1 MSQVTSNP
9 FKFTD
14 TNKRYHTYD
23 YHLRH
28 TFGGKCAKITL
39 DAGLSC
45 PNIDGTCGTGGC
57 IYCSGGSAS
66 RTVDSLLPLDAQ
78 YRAQIDGASEKWKGL
93 VGFIPY
99 LQAYSNTHTSPDN
112 LRKIL
117 DTVASFEGAVALD
130 IATRADCLENEKI
143 DILREFSEK
152 MPLTLELGLQ
162 SSDDETARI
171 INRGHTFEVFE
182 DAFKRV
188 RERAPRVKIAV
199 HIINGLPDEDHKKM
213 MQTAHTL
220 ALLKPDV
227 IKIHLLH
234 IIDGTPLAS
243 LYKDGLYTPLSIE
256 EYVKIVCDQLEILPS
271 ECVIERVTGDGQ
283 RDTLLAPLWSLK
295 KTVVINEIDKELFRR
310 DSYQGRYYNENQL

>member
-9 FKFTD
+9 FKYTD

-66 RTVDSLLPLDAQ
+66 RTLNSLLPLREQ
-78 YRAQIDGASEKWKGL
+78 YRAQIDGASAKWKGL

-117 DTVASFEGAVALD
+117 EDVSNFEGAVAID

-143 DILREFSEK
+143 DILAELSGK
-152 MPLTLELGLQ
+152 MPVTLELGLQ

-171 INRGHTFEVFE
+171 INRGHTFATFE

-188 RERAPRVKIAV
+188 RERAPKVKIAV
-199 HIINGLPDEDHKKM
+199 HIINGLPSENHEKM
-213 MQTAHTL
+213 MKTAHSL
-220 ALLKPDV
+220 ALLKPDI

-234 IIDGTPLAS
+234 VIEGTPLAR
-243 LYKDGLYTPLSIE
+243 LYKDGLYSPLSLD
-256 EYVKIVCDQLEILPS
+256 EYVRTVCDQLEALPP
-271 ECVIERVTGDGQ
+271 ECVIERVTGDGA

-310 DSYQGRYYNENQL
+310 DSYQGVKYNEDTI

>member
-1 MSQVTSNP
+1 MSQVSSNP

-23 YHLRH
+23 YYLRH

-45 PNIDGTCGTGGC
+45 PNIDGKCGTGGC

-66 RTVDSLLPLDAQ
+66 RTVDSLLFLKEQ
-78 YRAQIDGASEKWKGL
+78 YHAQIDGASAKWKGL

-99 LQAYSNTHTSPDN
+99 LQAYSNTYTSPDN

-117 DTVASFEGAVALD
+117 DDVSSLEGAVAVD
-130 IATRADCLENEKI
+130 IATRADCLEDEKI
-143 DILREFSEK
+143 EILRALSEK
-152 MPLTLELGLQ
+152 IPVTLELGLQ
-162 SSDDETARI
+162 SSDDETARV
-171 INRGHTFEVFE
+171 INRGHTYEVFV
-182 DAFKRV
+182 DAFMRV
-188 RERAPRVKIAV
+188 RKSAPRVKIAV
-199 HIINGLPDEDHKKM
+199 HIINGLPGENHEKM
-213 MQTAHTL
+213 MKTAHSL
-220 ALLKPDV
+220 ALLKPDI

-234 IIDGTPLAS
+234 IIEGTPLAKM
-243 LYKDGLYTPLSIE
+243 YKDSLYTPLSLD
-256 EYVKIVCDQLEILPS
+256 EYVKIVCDQLEVLPC

-310 DSYQGRYYNENQL
+310 NSYQGRYYNEN

>member
-9 FKFTD
+9 FKYTD

-45 PNIDGTCGTGGC
+45 PNIDGRCGVGGC

-66 RTVDSLLPLDAQ
+66 RTVDSLLPLEAQ
-78 YRAQIDGASEKWKGL
+78 YRAQIDGASAKWKGL

-99 LQAYSNTHTSPDN
+99 LQAYSNTYTSPDN

-117 DTVASFEGAVALD
+117 DEVSKFEGAVSID

-143 DILREFSEK
+143 DILGELSER
-152 MPLTLELGLQ
+152 MPVTLELGLQ

-171 INRGHTFEVFE
+171 INRGHTFATFE
-182 DAFKRV
+182 DTFKRV
-188 RERAPRVKIAV
+188 RERAPKVKIAV
-199 HIINGLPDEDHKKM
+199 HIINGLPGENHEKM
-213 MQTAHTL
+213 MKTAHSL
-220 ALLKPDV
+220 SLLKPDI

-234 IIDGTPLAS
+234 VIEGTPLAK
-243 LYKDGLYTPLSIE
+243 LYKDGDYTPMTLE
-256 EYVKIVCDQLEILPS
+256 DYVATVCDQLEILPG

-295 KTVVINEIDKELFRR
+295 KTVVINEIDKELFKRG
-310 DSYQGRYYNENQL
+310 SYQGRYYNEN

>member
-1 MSQVTSNP
+1 MSQVSSNP

-23 YHLRH
+23 YYLRH

-45 PNIDGTCGTGGC
+45 PNIDGKCGTGGC

-66 RTVDSLLPLDAQ
+66 RTVDSLLSLKEQ
-78 YRAQIDGASEKWKGL
+78 YHAQIDGASAKWKGL

-99 LQAYSNTHTSPDN
+99 LQAYSNTYTSPDN

-117 DTVASFEGAVALD
+117 DDVSSLEGAVAVD
-130 IATRADCLENEKI
+130 IATRADCLEDEKI
-143 DILREFSEK
+143 EILRALSEK
-152 MPLTLELGLQ
+152 IPVTLELGLQ
-162 SSDDETARI
+162 SSDDETARV
-171 INRGHTFEVFE
+171 INRGHTYEVFV
-182 DAFKRV
+182 DAFMRV
-188 RERAPRVKIAV
+188 RKSAPRVKIAV
-199 HIINGLPDEDHKKM
+199 HIINGLPGENHEKM
-213 MQTAHTL
+213 MKTAHSL
-220 ALLKPDV
+220 ALLRPDI

-234 IIDGTPLAS
+234 IIEGTPLAKM
-243 LYKDGLYTPLSIE
+243 YKDSLYTPLSLD
-256 EYVKIVCDQLEILPS
+256 EYVKIVCDQLEVLPC

-310 DSYQGRYYNENQL
+310 NSHQGRYYNEN